1 MRRRSGVHRPGGDY
15 GQALG
20 RWAEIISLL
29 TVATSLALGRVF
41 DGNGLSLLF
50 RVV

>member
-1 MRRRSGVHRPGGDY
+1 MRRHSAVRRLGGDY
-15 GQALG
+15 EQALG
-20 RWAEIISLL
+20 SWAEIISLP